1 VTRLPT
7 SFGRVFKEKAI
18 MRKPFYRSDRK
29 KWFVVGADGKFI
41 PLHEDEEEAYLIW
54 NRMLE
59 QSRRP
64 GDPRLQVMALASRF
78 LKEQEV
84 LLKPDRFKH
93 LDNYVSAFSAALG
106 EKPCSA
112 ITKGT
117 VVAWVN
123 KKESWGDYAKRDAI
137 ASVKQMFKWGL
148 AEKHISDNPVATLV
162 NPKPEPRDRVM
173 SDAEHA
179 WLIAAARCQ
188 KENGKEFA
196 LVLMA
201 SRCGVRPQQIR
212 EVTGANVVGCT
223 WVFKKHKTRGKT
235 KKPLVVFLPPCLA
248 TLTRMLV
255 RKYPTGPL
263 FRQESGRPWSKDTIA
278 RRLLRLRRK
287 LGISDDVIMYAYRHT
302 YATNAMMAGLST
314 AEVATLLGHTDTRMV
329 TEVYGHLDQN
339 NQHMLGAAARSY
351 KRAE

>member
-1 VTRLPT
+1 
-7 SFGRVFKEKAI
+7 

-29 KWFVVGADGKFI
+29 KWFVVGANGKFI
-41 PLHEDEEEAYLIW
+41 PLHEDEEEAYRIW
-54 NRMLE
+54 NQMLE

-64 GDPRLQVMALASRF
+64 GDPRLLVMALASRF

-84 LLKPDRFKH
+84 LLNTKRYKH
-93 LDNYVSAFSAALG
+93 LEHYVCAFSAVHGKLLCTAVTKATVVG
-106 EKPCSA
+106 WV
-112 ITKGT
+112 KGT
-117 VVAWVN
+117 N
-123 KKESWGDYAKRDAI
+123 WGDYARRDAI

-148 AEKHISDNPVATLV
+148 AEKHISDNPIAMLP
-162 NPKPEPRDRVM
+162 NPKPESRDRVLTN
-173 SDAEHA
+173 AEHA
-179 WLIAAARCQ
+179 WLVAAARCQ

-196 LVLMA
+196 LVLIA
-201 SRCGVRPQQIR
+201 SRCGARPQQIR
-212 EVTGANVVGCT
+212 EVTAANVIGNT
-223 WVFKKHKTRGKT
+223 WVFKRHKTRGKT
-235 KKPLVVFLPPCLA
+235 KKPLVIYLPPCLA
-248 TLTRMLV
+248 TMTRMLV
-255 RKYPTGPL
+255 RQNPTGPL
-263 FRQESGRPWSKDTIA
+263 FRQESGRPWSKENIA